1 MAFGPSLRELSLLL
15 LLLCSFFTHTIS
27 WRQWNYSVTS
37 TTSSEVWLTQ
47 WSKATGEDIGKI
59 PRPRRGHS
67 LVLAGDYLVM
77 FGGRGNEA
85 EMVHIPRTYN
95 VQKVPD
101 PFPSLTFISS
111 TCSPSGSLWLCLTFH
126 PLSLLLLRLLL
137 LHRRKMVGS
146 SSRPT
151 RTSRS
156 CLVRMQSSVRI
167 SLILMK
173 DQ

>member
-47 WSKATGEDIGKI
+47 WSKATGEDIKKI

-101 PFPSLTFISS
+101 PFPSLTFIS
-111 TCSPSGSLWLCLTFH
+111 
-126 PLSLLLLRLLL
+126 LSLLLCLSVSVLPSILCL
-137 LHRRKMVGS
+137 S
-146 SSRPT
+146 SSSTVGR
-151 RTSRS
+151 RS
-156 CLVRMQSSVRI
+156 DHLHDLRGQAGPVLSECNPR
-167 SLILMK
+167 
-173 DQ
+173 